1 MVINVQLS
9 KLRALVENW
18 FPYLFNQR
26 PLLTITQIRK
36 EGKILELFYS
46 ATSGGRI
53 MEVLLDMRG
62 LNFDKLEK

>member
-1 MVINVQLS
+1 M
-9 KLRALVENW
+9 
-18 FPYLFNQR
+18 
-26 PLLTITQIRK
+26 TQIRK

>member
-1 MVINVQLS
+1 M
-9 KLRALVENW
+9 
-18 FPYLFNQR
+18 
-26 PLLTITQIRK
+26 TQIRK

-46 ATSGGRI
+46 TTSGGRI